1 MHPVLAAS
9 FANAVMADRTA
20 PARLRAPKRGAA
32 TSGPVVP
39 ERLSE
44 VVIRRAA
51 PEDGPALA
59 RLGALDGN
67 RAAGELLA
75 YAAHVSDA
83 RDGTRGVLVAEVDGA
98 LEAALALDGGLA
110 VADPFR
116 PTAPNEQ
123 LLELRA
129 RQLGGELPRRGP
141 GHLRVLQPRTS

>member
-1 MHPVLAAS
+1 M
-9 FANAVMADRTA
+9 
-20 PARLRAPKRGAA
+20 
-32 TSGPVVP
+32 
-39 ERLSE
+39 
-44 VVIRRAA
+44 
-51 PEDGPALA
+51 
-59 RLGALDGN
+59 
-67 RAAGELLA
+67 
-75 YAAHVSDA
+75 SDA